1 MKHVD
6 IESRRKSVLGAIIE
20 SYIDTA
26 VPVGSRVISQR
37 FRHAVSPATIRNVMA
52 DLEEMGLILQP
63 HTSAGRVPTDKGYR
77 FYVDSLLEPKHLT
90 KEEESIIARLVSQAG
105 SDIDSIMHS
114 VSKAIS
120 VITNVAGI
128 VLTPRLKRSTFKHL
142 ELFGLGDSKLL
153 AVFVTTSGIVKNYI
167 LEIGQATSRSELMR
181 ITEFLNNELYGVS
194 MAEIKS
200 YLTRKLL
207 EETDSFYTFLKK
219 AIDILSAPDLFK
231 MEDSLY
237 CEGATCIMSH
247 PEFHDVVKARI
258 FLKAFED
265 KKELFNLLYEDM
277 EQEGLKIHI
286 GKENRFKD
294 MQDCTVITSNYKLND
309 KVIGAIAAIGPT
321 RMEYGKVMSVI
332 KYLSETIGKVL
343 GNLG

>member
-1 MKHVD
+1 
-6 IESRRKSVLGAIIE
+6 
-20 SYIDTA
+20 
-26 VPVGSRVISQR
+26 
-37 FRHAVSPATIRNVMA
+37 
-52 DLEEMGLILQP
+52 
-63 HTSAGRVPTDKGYR
+63 
-77 FYVDSLLEPKHLT
+77 
-90 KEEESIIARLVSQAG
+90 
-105 SDIDSIMHS
+105 
-114 VSKAIS
+114 
-120 VITNVAGI
+120 
-128 VLTPRLKRSTFKHL
+128 
-142 ELFGLGDSKLL
+142 
-153 AVFVTTSGIVKNYI
+153 
-167 LEIGQATSRSELMR
+167 
-181 ITEFLNNELYGVS
+181 
-194 MAEIKS
+194 
-200 YLTRKLL
+200 
-207 EETDSFYTFLKK
+207 
-219 AIDILSAPDLFK
+219 
-231 MEDSLY
+231 
-237 CEGATCIMSH
+237 MSH